1 MGPCAGGAVYS
12 PALTDFIFMVEKS
25 SYMFLTGPEVV
36 KTVLNED
43 VTKEQLGG
51 AKIHSSKT
59 GVSHRAFGND
69 MEVIA
74 STRELLT
81 YLPQNSW
88 DKKEPRVWSENDEE
102 NQPGTH
108 ILNNLI
114 PQDPNKPYDMKI
126 AVEAVLDRNQFFEI
140 MPDYAKNLIT
150 GFGEVEG
157 RTVGIVANQPF
168 VLAGVLDNHSSTK
181 GARFIRTCDAFNIPI
196 VTFVDTPGFMPGTDQ
211 EHNGIIKNGAKMLY
225 AFAEATVPK
234 IAFITR
240 KAYGGAYIT
249 MSCKQLR
256 GDSNYAWPTAEI
268 AVMGA
273 KGAVEIIFRGKN
285 VEEETDNYNF

>member
-1 MGPCAGGAVYS
+1 
-12 PALTDFIFMVEKS
+12 
-25 SYMFLTGPEVV
+25 
-36 KTVLNED
+36 
-43 VTKEQLGG
+43 
-51 AKIHSSKT
+51 
-59 GVSHRAFGND
+59 
-69 MEVIA
+69 
-74 STRELLT
+74 LT

-140 MPDYAKNLIT
+140 MPDYAKNLIV

-168 VLAGVLDNHSSTK
+168 VLAGVLDNNASAK

-196 VTFVDTPGFMPGTDQ
+196 VTFVDTPGILPGTD
-211 EHNGIIKNGAKMLY
+211 
-225 AFAEATVPK
+225 
-234 IAFITR
+234 
-240 KAYGGAYIT
+240 
-249 MSCKQLR
+249 
-256 GDSNYAWPTAEI
+256 
-268 AVMGA
+268 
-273 KGAVEIIFRGKN
+273 
-285 VEEETDNYNF
+285 

>member
-1 MGPCAGGAVYS
+1 
-12 PALTDFIFMVEKS
+12 
-25 SYMFLTGPEVV
+25 
-36 KTVLNED
+36 
-43 VTKEQLGG
+43 
-51 AKIHSSKT
+51 
-59 GVSHRAFGND
+59 
-69 MEVIA
+69 MEIIA

-88 DKKEPRVWSENDEE
+88 DKKEPRVLSESDEE
-102 NQPGTH
+102 NQSGTH

-140 MPDYAKNLIT
+140 MPDYAKNLIV

-168 VLAGVLDNHSSTK
+168 VLAGVLDNSASAK

-196 VTFVDTPGFMPGTDQ
+196 VTFVDTPGFLPGTDQ

-249 MSCKQLR
+249 MSCK
-256 GDSNYAWPTAEI
+256 
-268 AVMGA
+268 
-273 KGAVEIIFRGKN
+273 
-285 VEEETDNYNF
+285 